1 MLVIYEA
8 GLSFP
13 AIAIVDQEIRK
24 ALDQSPY
31 QIELYTENMDEI
43 LFPDESSQR
52 EFREWYVH
60 KYRDHKPD
68 LIIAEGPPPINFMVE
83 AHERSFPGT
92 PIVFCCSPQG
102 EADAL
107 HLDSSFTGVWME
119 KAPAETLEA
128 ALRLRPNTRHVVVVG
143 GVSSYDRNVERI
155 TRDALRKYEGS
166 LEFTYF
172 TDLELPA
179 LLERLRHLSEN
190 TIVLYTS
197 FSQDAAGTSFID
209 AKESFPMV
217 VSVANA
223 PVFVMSETFLGRG
236 EVGGSVTSYTAQGR
250 VVGEIALQI
259 LRGEKPQNIPIVKI
273 PNIYE
278 FDWTALQRW
287 GLNASKLP
295 PGSIVLHRPPT
306 PWERI
311 WKYVL
316 AAIVVIVVQSLLI
329 IGLLMQRARKEKAEA
344 VLRESEERFRL
355 VANTAPVLIWMSG
368 GDKHCTYFNKPW
380 LDFTGRSFEAE
391 LGNGW
396 TEGVHPED
404 LKGCVE
410 TYAQSFDRKKIFR
423 IEYRLRRYDGE
434 YRWISDIGV
443 PRFNPD
449 GSFAGYIGSAIDV
462 TERKQAEEALAGM
475 SRRLIEAHE
484 EERTWIARELHDDI
498 NQRLALLS
506 ISLMTLKQHFP
517 NLGVQASNGLDD
529 AAARVSELGKD
540 VQALSHRLHS
550 SKLEYLGL
558 VSASR
563 SFCRE
568 FSEQQHVKV
577 AFNSEHI
584 PDDLPKEIALCLFRV
599 LQEALQN
606 ANKYSGSD
614 HFQVVLQG
622 DSNQIELTVSDSG
635 RGFDPQ
641 ATTSGH
647 GLGLTSMKERV
658 KLVDGHLSIESK
670 PLRGTTIRA
679 GVPVRSG
686 VKSTKAIA

>member
-1 MLVIYEA
+1 VLILYEA

-43 LFPDESSQR
+43 LFPDESSQK

-68 LIIAEGPPPINFMVE
+68 LIIAEGPPSINFMVE
-83 AHERSFPGT
+83 AHERSFPSI
-92 PIVFCCSPQG
+92 PIVFCCSPHG

-143 GVSSYDRNVERI
+143 GASSYDRNVERI

-197 FSQDAAGTSFID
+197 FSQDAAGSSFID

-236 EVGGSVTSYTAQGR
+236 EVGGSVISYTAQGR

-329 IGLLMQRARKEKAEA
+329 IGLLMQRARKQKAEA

-368 GDKHCTYFNKPW
+368 GDKQCTYFNKPW
-380 LDFTGRSFEAE
+380 LDFTGRSSEAQA
-391 LGNGW
+391 GNGW

-404 LKGCVE
+404 LQGCVQ
-410 TYAQSFDRKKIFR
+410 TYSQSFDRREQFR
-423 IEYRLRRYDGE
+423 MEYRLRRYDGE
-434 YRWISDIGV
+434 YRWILDIGV

-462 TERKQAEEALAGM
+462 TERKQAESALSSV
-475 SRRLIEAHE
+475 SRRLIEAQE
-484 EERTWIARELHDDI
+484 QERTRIARELHDDI
-498 NQRLALLS
+498 NQRIAMLS
-506 ISLMTLKQHFP
+506 IDLEQLEERGSPSGPEHQSRVKGLQKRLLD
-517 NLGVQASNGLDD
+517 LGI
-529 AAARVSELGKD
+529 EI
-540 VQALSHRLHS
+540 QALSHRLHS
-550 SKLEYLGL
+550 SKLEYMGL
-558 VSASR
+558 VVACR

-568 FSEQQHVKV
+568 VAERHKV
-577 AFNSEHI
+577 TIDFADTDVPRAVPREVS
-584 PDDLPKEIALCLFRV
+584 LCLFRV
-599 LQEALQN
+599 LKESLN
-606 ANKYSGSD
+606 NSINYSGVQ
-614 HFQVVLQG
+614 H
-622 DSNQIELTVSDSG
+622 
-635 RGFDPQ
+635 
-641 ATTSGH
+641 
-647 GLGLTSMKERV
+647 
-658 KLVDGHLSIESK
+658 
-670 PLRGTTIRA
+670 
-679 GVPVRSG
+679 
-686 VKSTKAIA
+686 